1 MAKLILSN
9 TSDKSGITRTFTSQD
24 ADTTNDS
31 SLKVKWKTAIV
42 VSGTWLLYSET
53 QYNDNIQDS
62 GKSDNKQDSGKSDDK
77 QDSGKSDDKPDSG
90 KSDNKPKM
98 AIVNEHSRS
107 TEVELELTFQP
118 KSVRPLPVVQNNIV
132 LFEHP
137 NYGGTMQKY
146 SAAVKNLS
154 LFPVHNQAGLSS
166 CFIKGK
172 HWEFF
177 SGPDYRGHRLG
188 ELYDGYHPDF
198 SGVFPGIDA
207 NDVVMSIRPI

>member
-9 TSDKSGITRTFTSQD
+9 TSSKSGITRTFTSED

-31 SLKVKWKTAIV
+31 SLNVKWKTAIV
-42 VSGTWLLYSET
+42 LSGTWLLYSET
-53 QYNDNIQDS
+53 HYNDNKPNS
-62 GKSDNKQDSGKSDDK
+62 G
-77 QDSGKSDDKPDSG
+77 
-90 KSDNKPKM
+90 KM
-98 AIVNEHSRS
+98 AIVNEHSLS

-118 KSVRPLPVVQNNIV
+118 KSVRVLPVVLNNIV

-177 SGPDYRGHRLG
+177 TGPDYRGHRLG
-188 ELYDGYHPDF
+188 ELYDGFHPDF
-198 SGVFPGIDA
+198 SGVFPGVDA
-207 NDVVMSIRPI
+207 NDIVMSIRPI